1 MSYPLLEKLT
11 LVIFTYNRHNYLKRT
26 LMYWSKYNI
35 KLLILDG
42 SDIEFRDPCLES
54 ENIKY
59 IYGPK
64 DLYKRLLSSVNNIE
78 TEFMIMGSDDEF
90 YLPSGL
96 ISCINFL
103 IKETSFSSCGGVAL
117 GFGKKEEK
125 KFFGQER
132 YPALKNLI
140 LDHDFAAERIQ
151 KHFSNYVPAHFCSVI
166 RSNIWKK
173 ICKHVFDKEFTFHAA
188 LELQVEFLV
197 LVNGKTKII
206 SELMWMRNMNENT
219 PHRGTSPATTVSFTI
234 NDWWNDKRYKNEK
247 KDFLFRM
254 KNACEEIGESEN
266 SKLKEDKI
274 AEFFKLYINKVYLNQ
289 SLLRK
294 ILNLINPKIKKFIK
308 STLGL
313 KKNLDNQSIEDQA
326 KILET
331 QGILVNHKDL
341 DLIVSTL
348 KNIKIE
354 VK

>member
-1 MSYPLLEKLT
+1 MNYPLLERLT
-11 LVIFTYNRHNYLKRT
+11 LVIFTFNRHKYLKRT

-35 KLLILDG
+35 KLVILDG
-42 SDIEFRDPCLES
+42 SNIEFKDPCLKS
-54 ENIKY
+54 GNIKY

-64 DLYKRLLSSVNNIE
+64 DLYQRILSSINHIE

-103 IKETSFSSCGGVAL
+103 IKEATFSSCGGVAL

-140 LDHDFAAERIQ
+140 LDQDSATERIQ

-173 ICKHVFDKEFTFHAA
+173 ICKHVFDKEFTFNAA

-197 LVNGKTKII
+197 LVSGKTKII
-206 SELMWMRNMNENT
+206 SELTWMRNMNENI

-234 NDWWNDKRYKNEK
+234 NDWWEDKRYKNEK

-254 KNACEEIGESEN
+254 KNACEELSINEN
-266 SKLKEDKI
+266 SKFKEDKI
-274 AEFFKLYINKVYLNQ
+274 AQFFKLYINKLYLNK
-289 SLLRK
+289 SPLRQ
-294 ILNLINPKIKKFIK
+294 ILNLINPKVKKFIK
-308 STLGL
+308 SIFGL
-313 KKNLDNQSIEDQA
+313 NKNLENKSIEDYA
-326 KILET
+326 RALEN
-331 QGILVNHKDL
+331 QGILVNYNDL
-341 DLIVSTL
+341 DQITSIL
-348 KNIKIE
+348 KKS
-354 VK
+354 

>member
-1 MSYPLLEKLT
+1 MNYPLLEKLT
-11 LVIFTYNRHNYLKRT
+11 LVIFTYNRHKYLKRT
-26 LMYWSKYNI
+26 LKYWSKYNI

-42 SDIEFRDPCLES
+42 SDIEFRDSSLEDK
-54 ENIKY
+54 NIKY

-64 DLYKRLLSSVNNIE
+64 DLYQRILSSINHIE

-96 ISCINFL
+96 ISCINFM

-125 KFFGQER
+125 NFFGQER

-140 LDHDFAAERIQ
+140 LDHDFAAERVQ

-166 RSNIWKK
+166 RSNTWKK
-173 ICKHVFDKEFTFHAA
+173 ICKHVFDKEFSFHAA

-234 NDWWNDKRYKNEK
+234 NDWWYDKRYKNEK

-254 KNACEEIGESEN
+254 KNACEELSITEN
-266 SKLKEDKI
+266 SKFKEDKI
-274 AEFFKLYINKVYLNQ
+274 AQFFKLYINKVYLNK
-289 SLLRK
+289 SPLRQ

-308 STLGL
+308 FTLGM
-313 KKNLDNQSIEDQA
+313 KKNLKNKSIEDHA
-326 KILET
+326 RALEN
-331 QGILVNHKDL
+331 QGISVNYKDL
-341 DLIVSTL
+341 DLIISVL
-348 KNIKIE
+348 KNS
-354 VK
+354 